1 MTENAIITAASLIG
15 AGLVCLGA
23 ANGAG
28 IGNGHLCGRTIE
40 SMARQPE
47 ESGKLMTTMLICVGL
62 VESMPILCY
71 VIAIVLV
78 FANPFIKYFRN
89 GKPEKERAIIG

>member
-1 MTENAIITAASLIG
+1 
-15 AGLVCLGA
+15 
-23 ANGAG
+23 
-28 IGNGHLCGRTIE
+28 
-40 SMARQPE
+40 MARQPE

-78 FANPFIKYFRN
+78 FANPFIK
-89 GKPEKERAIIG
+89 

>member
-28 IGNGHLCGRTIE
+28 TGNGHLCGRTIE
-40 SMARQPE
+40 
-47 ESGKLMTTMLICVGL
+47 LMTTMLICVGL

-78 FANPFIKYFRN
+78 FANPFIK
-89 GKPEKERAIIG
+89 

>member
-1 MTENAIITAASLIG
+1 MTENAIITAASLIC

-23 ANGAG
+23 ANGAST
-28 IGNGHLCGRTIE
+28 GNASLCGRTIE

-71 VIAIVLV
+71 VIAIVLI
-78 FANPFIKYFRN
+78 FANPFIK
-89 GKPEKERAIIG
+89 

>member
-1 MTENAIITAASLIG
+1 MSENAIITAASVIAAGLIGLGASIG
-15 AGLVCLGA
+15 AGT
-23 ANGAG
+23 
-28 IGNGHLCGRTIE
+28 GNGNMCGKAIE

-47 ESGKLMTTMLICVGL
+47 ESGKLFTNMLISVGL

-78 FANPFIKYFRN
+78 FANPFIK
-89 GKPEKERAIIG
+89 

>member
-1 MTENAIITAASLIG
+1 MSETAIITAASLIA

-23 ANGAG
+23 AAGAG
-28 IGNGHLCGRTIE
+28 TGNGHLCGRTIE

-47 ESGKLMTTMLICVGL
+47 EAGKIFTNMLVCVGL
-62 VESMPILCY
+62 IESMPILCY

-78 FANPFIKYFRN
+78 FANPFI
-89 GKPEKERAIIG
+89 

>member
-1 MTENAIITAASLIG
+1 MSETAIITAASLIG

-23 ANGAG
+23 ATGAG
-28 IGNGHLCGRTIE
+28 NGNMCGKSIE

-47 ESGKLMTTMLICVGL
+47 EAGKIFTNMLVCVGL
-62 VESMPILCY
+62 IESMPILCY

-78 FANPFIKYFRN
+78 FANPFI
-89 GKPEKERAIIG
+89 

>member
-1 MTENAIITAASLIG
+1 MSENAIITAASVIG

-23 ANGAG
+23 AAGAG
-28 IGNGHLCGRTIE
+28 IGNGNMCGKSIE

-47 ESGKLMTTMLICVGL
+47 EAGKIFTNMLVCVGL
-62 VESMPILCY
+62 IESMPILCY

-78 FANPFIKYFRN
+78 LANPFIK
-89 GKPEKERAIIG
+89 